1 MGGLATKMAQSMG
14 ICPNLPKKPIIWAIF
29 VTKPSIYELSNIYKS
44 WFFDENEQLFFYKVF
59 TEIRLLGFTEFG
71 KASKRTDASK

>member
-14 ICPNLPKKPIIWAIF
+14 FGPNFPQNPYFELFLAKPPISWQ
-29 VTKPSIYELSNIYKS
+29 SNIYKS

-59 TEIRLLGFTEFG
+59 AEIGSLGFTEFDR
-71 KASKRTDASK
+71 ASTRTDASK